1 MVEHGNKY
9 PKLNSKLY
17 SQVSGSMVAV
27 DAIPPGPKLDAVNV
41 NQYTK
46 WCTKGTGQASEP
58 LSR

>member
-1 MVEHGNKY
+1 
-9 PKLNSKLY
+9 
-17 SQVSGSMVAV
+17 MVAV